1 MNVRTTLTLLLLLL
15 PAPALYADVFHPLV
29 RHYDKQQY
37 GGGPQNWDI
46 AQGASGCMYF
56 ANNYGVLEFDS
67 ENWVLHRT
75 RDWSEVRALYYAPW
89 DSTLCFGASNQF
101 RRLRADPAS
110 DLREETFEELLSP
123 YDVSEIWK
131 IRGFRDEIFFMDENT
146 LYKIGA
152 HGVKQFN
159 FNARVKTFEV
169 VGAELYVYTVADGLL
184 RLDDEV
190 FRPAPGAEQFETEK
204 ISALIRWEDTCL
216 IVTENDGLF
225 RYDETG
231 ISPFRTVFDKEL
243 AGESIICAAVKNGI
257 IALGTVSSG
266 VWIIGGE
273 SVGNHHLDLSSGL
286 SNNTVLSLFFD
297 RDDNLWLG
305 LDNGIDYILLTSPE
319 RPLFSDREAFGAGY
333 SSKLYASSLWLG
345 TNQGLF
351 RIADWNDAR
360 NEKRRIVPIEAI
372 KGQVWHL
379 ETIEGSLYCCTDKG
393 LYILTG
399 STPAIR
405 FLPMNGVWKVE
416 KLRKHPSAIIGSTY
430 DNLFLLRR
438 QADGR
443 YDFAG
448 FIAGFDGS
456 GRAFEEDADG
466 CIWISD
472 WKRGLFRLTLDNG
485 LGRFSKVENLSS
497 GHGFPTTRNNIPNR
511 TQAGILFTTEK
522 GFYRFDDVRGQAVPA
537 ETMSGRFDD
546 GSPAVR
552 LVELPGGVRWFSSG
566 LVQAVEYPDGS
577 GGTRLDT
584 LSLQYLC
591 GKRKLGFDQILP
603 LSESRFLIN
612 TEDGFSEISLDRL
625 QERRGRN
632 EPAAFVK
639 KIYLTGR
646 QQDSLL
652 FARRGPDGGPAE
664 LRLRHGQNSLRF
676 EFVQPRY
683 AREAETRYSYILEN
697 YDTDWSP
704 YGKMNFKEYTGLPPG
719 NYVFRVRTFG
729 SEPGNGPAVSIVL
742 SPPWYRSRT
751 AYLIYTLMLIL
762 LAYGAFALLN
772 GLLSRRTRRLIL
784 RTEEELR
791 REQMRRELEGKA
803 SDLAA
808 STMDVIRKNE
818 ILRKIHDSLDK
829 MSVYLESSRER
840 ENGMRLLGDLR
851 SDIRENI
858 SQDDTWKRFETNFD
872 LVYSDFLKRLGRQY
886 PQLSLNDRKI
896 CVYLK
901 MGLRSKE
908 IAPLL
913 NMTVRSVEMTRHRIR
928 KKLGLGR
935 EDNLQD
941 FLDNFHRIGQN

>member
-1 MNVRTTLTLLLLLL
+1 MKVHTTIALLLLFSFST
-15 PAPALYADVFHPLV
+15 PALHADVFHPLV

-75 RDWSEVRALYYAPW
+75 QDWSEVRALYYAPW

-101 RRLRADPAS
+101 RRFRADPGT
-110 DLREETFEELLSP
+110 DLREESFEELLKP

-146 LYKIGA
+146 LYKIGE
-152 HGVKQFN
+152 HGVKKFN

-169 VGAELYVYTVADGLL
+169 VGSELYVYTAADGLL

-204 ISALIRWEDTCL
+204 ICALIRWEESCL

-225 RYDETG
+225 RYDGTG
-231 ISPFRTVFDKEL
+231 ISPFKTVFDREL

-273 SVGNHHLDLSSGL
+273 SVGDHHLDLSSGL

-297 RDDNLWLG
+297 REDNLWLG
-305 LDNGIDYILLTSPE
+305 LDNGIDCILLTSPE

-333 SSKLYASSLWLG
+333 SSIIYASALWLG

-351 RIADWNDAR
+351 RIDWDDSR
-360 NEKRRIVPIEAI
+360 DKTRKIIPVEAV

-379 ETIEGSLYCCTDKG
+379 EAIEGSLYCCTDKG

-399 STPAIR
+399 STASAR

-438 QADGR
+438 QADGH

-456 GRAFEEDADG
+456 GRAFEEDGDG

-472 WKRGLFRLTLDNG
+472 WKRGLFRLTFDNS
-485 LGRFSKVENLSS
+485 LSRFSKVENLSS
-497 GHGFPTTRNNIPNR
+497 GHGFPTTRNNIPNQ
-511 TQAGILFTTEK
+511 TSAGILFTTEK
-522 GFYRFDDVRGQAVPA
+522 GFYRFDEMRSLAVPA
-537 ETMSGRFDD
+537 ETMKGRFDD

-577 GGTRLDT
+577 GGTLLDT

-591 GKRKLGFDQILP
+591 SKRKLGFDQILP
-603 LSESRFLIN
+603 LSDSRFLIN

-632 EPAAFVK
+632 EPAVFVK

-652 FARRGPDGGPAE
+652 FAWRGPAGGQTV

-683 AREAETRYSYILEN
+683 ARETETRYSYILEN

-719 NYVFRVRTFG
+719 NYLFRVRTFG
-729 SEPGNGPAVSIVL
+729 SESGDGPAVSIVL

-751 AYLIYTLMLIL
+751 AYLVYTLMLIL
-762 LAYGAFALLN
+762 LVYGAFALLN

-784 RTEEELR
+784 RAEEELR
-791 REQMRRELEGKA
+791 REQMQRDLEGKA
-803 SDLAA
+803 NDLAA

-818 ILRKIHDSLDK
+818 ILRKIYAALDK
-829 MSVYLESSRER
+829 VSDYLESSHER
-840 ENGMRLLGDLR
+840 ENGKRLLVDLR

-872 LVYSDFLKRLGRQY
+872 LVYSDFLKRLGRQC

-896 CVYLK
+896 CVYLR

-913 NMTVRSVEMTRHRIR
+913 NMTVRSVEMTRYRIR

-935 EDNLQD
+935 EENLQE
-941 FLDNFHRIGQN
+941 FLDNFQQDNT